1 MTVGLDRIATHIL
14 AFEGDAVEW
23 YEGNYTDFEAYRRKK
38 LGNNATPTRLKYK
51 KIGS

>member
-1 MTVGLDRIATHIL
+1 MQSRHIL
-14 AFEGDAVEW
+14 AFEGDEVEW

-51 KIGS
+51 KIGG